1 MGAPSPAKRGRAGEG
16 SSFLLLFLLTSL
28 LGACARAEPPAP
40 DVVARIGDQQVRYS
54 EFEEWVAQTAGDSD
68 SVLASDVLSQLFDQF
83 LDEKV
88 LVRMAGDRGLL
99 KSTERGPRDAI
110 DVLLRKGSEAEPAEE
125 EIARYYEQRRQEFVR
140 PERVRLRQ
148 ILTEDRAAAEQALQ
162 QLAAGDDFIEVAR
175 RLSRDPSAQTGG
187 YQGELS
193 RDDLPPAFAD
203 VIFALAPGEVS
214 RIVPA
219 EYGFHIFQVIDRP
232 AAGVVPLE
240 DAREE
245 IVERLRQERADR
257 HLAELVREG
266 RTQYNVEV
274 HGRNLPFNYQ
284 GSYL

>member
-1 MGAPSPAKRGRAGEG
+1 MRPHSQRLWPLI
-16 SSFLLLFLLTSL
+16 LLV
-28 LGACARAEPPAP
+28 ACNRPEPPAP
-40 DVVARIGDQQVRYS
+40 DVVARVGDQEVRYS
-54 EFEEWVAQTAGDSD
+54 EFEEYVARTAGDSD
-68 SVLASDVLSQLFDQF
+68 GVLASDVLSQLFDQF

-99 KSTERGPRDAI
+99 RSAGRGPRNAI
-110 DVLLRKGSEAEPAEE
+110 DALLRKDGEEEPAEE
-125 EIARYYEQRRQEFVR
+125 EIARYYERRRQDFVR

-148 ILTEDRAAAEQALQ
+148 ILTDDRATAEKALQ
-162 QLAAGDDFIEVAR
+162 RLAAGDDFIEVAR
-175 RLSRDPSAQTGG
+175 QLSRDPSAQTGG

-193 RDDLPPAFAD
+193 REDLPPAFAD
-203 VIFALAPGEVS
+203 VIFSLKPGEAS

-219 EYGFHIFQVIDRP
+219 DYGFHIFQVIDRP
-232 AAGVVPLE
+232 PAGVVPLE

-274 HGRNLPFNYQ
+274 HGRNLPFNYK

>member
-1 MGAPSPAKRGRAGEG
+1 MRGRPLG
-16 SSFLLLFLLTSL
+16 LWPLFVLV
-28 LGACARAEPPAP
+28 ACARPEPPAP

-99 KSTERGPRDAI
+99 RTAERGPRDAI
-110 DVLLRKGSEAEPAEE
+110 DALLQKDLDKEPSEE

-148 ILTEDRAAAEQALQ
+148 ILTEDRAAAEKALQ
-162 QLAAGDDFIEVAR
+162 RLAAGEDFIEVAR
-175 RLSRDPSAQTGG
+175 QLSRDPSAQTGG

-203 VIFALAPGEVS
+203 VIFALQPGEVS

-232 AAGVVPLE
+232 PAGVVPLE

-266 RTQYNVEV
+266 RAQYNVEV